1 MLAKLALRNILR
13 QRRRSILT
21 LLSMGGGYLLLCIS
35 LSLSEGSYNNIIDIF
50 TRDHTGHI
58 QIHAAGYL
66 DRPSLYKRVEEQE
79 QWLPQLIRQFDIKAA
94 APRLYSPALAYGENK
109 TAPASVIGIDPELE
123 SRTTLLQGRV
133 KQGAWL
139 QDQADSDGYWPA
151 MLGYSIAQTLQ
162 LEVGDELV
170 LISQGADGSI
180 ANDVFAVVALVGTE
194 DSTERMNVYL
204 PITAMRQFISLPQGV
219 HELALLV
226 DKPQLAE
233 KKARQLQQYLDDR
246 LPELTLDVEPWQVV
260 ERSFYNGMQADKQG
274 NYVTMGIIMFIVS
287 IGVLNTVLMS
297 TLERTRE
304 FGVLK
309 AIGTRPAMLFG
320 LIQLEALMLALLGCL
335 PGLLLTLPIN
345 GYFVQHGIVLSQ
357 GFDMGGM
364 RFDRLLGEFSWFT
377 LGVPAVVVIG
387 STLLVSVFP
396 AWRAARLTPI
406 AALQAV

>member
-21 LLSMGGGYLLLCIS
+21 LLGMGGGYLLLCIS

>member
-1 MLAKLALRNILR
+1 MLFKLAFRNILR

-21 LLSMGGGYLLLCIS
+21 LLSMGGGYLLLCLS

-58 QIHAAGYL
+58 QIHAKGYL
-66 DRPSLYKRVEEQE
+66 DRPSLFKRVDAQE
-79 QWLPQLIRQFDIKAA
+79 QWLPDLMRRFDIQAA

-109 TAPASVIGIDPELE
+109 TAPANVIGIDPELE
-123 SRTTLLQGRV
+123 AQTTLLQDKV
-133 KQGAWL
+133 KQGTWF
-139 QDQADSDGYWPA
+139 QDQPDSEGYWPA
-151 MLGYSIAQTLQ
+151 MLGFSIAQTLK
-162 LEVGDELV
+162 LSVGKELV

-180 ANDVFAVVALVGTE
+180 ANDVLVVSAIVGTE

-219 HELALLV
+219 HELAMLV
-226 DKPQLAE
+226 DKPGVAE
-233 KKARQLQQYLDDR
+233 KKARQIQQYLDDTQ
-246 LPELTLDVEPWQVV
+246 LPLQLEVQPWQVV

-274 NYVTMGIIMFIVS
+274 NYVSMGIIMFIVS

-309 AIGTRPAMLFG
+309 AIGTRPTMLFG
-320 LIQLEALMLALLGCL
+320 MIQLEALILALVGCVL
-335 PGLLLTLPIN
+335 GLLLVLPIN
-345 GYFVQHGIVLSQ
+345 SYFVHHGIQLSQ

-364 RFDRLLGEFSWFT
+364 LFDRLLGEFSWFT
-377 LGVPAVVVIG
+377 LGVPALVVVG

-396 AWRAARLTPI
+396 AWRAARLAPI

>member
-1 MLAKLALRNILR
+1 MLFKLAFRNILR
-13 QRRRSILT
+13 QRRRSVLT
-21 LLSMGGGYLLLCIS
+21 LLSMGGGYLLLCLS
-35 LSLSEGSYNNIIDIF
+35 LSLSEGSYNHIIDVF

-66 DRPSLYKRVEEQE
+66 DRPSLYKRAEQLD
-79 QWLPQLIRQFDIKAA
+79 QWLPELVKRFDIKAV

-109 TAPASVIGIDPELE
+109 TAPASVIGIDPQQEAQ
-123 SRTTLLQGRV
+123 TTLLHDKVQQG
-133 KQGAWL
+133 KWL
-139 QDQADSDGYWPA
+139 SDQADAGGYWPA
-151 MLGYSIAQTLQ
+151 MLGYSIAQTLK
-162 LEVGDELV
+162 LAVGDELV

-180 ANDVFAVVALVGTE
+180 ANDVFRVAAIVGTE

-204 PITAMRQFISLPQGV
+204 PLTAMRQFISLPRGV

-226 DKPQLAE
+226 DNPGAAQ
-233 KKARQLQQYLDDR
+233 KKARLLQQYLDQQVPQ
-246 LPELTLDVEPWQVV
+246 LGLQVQPWQEV
-260 ERSFYNGMQADKQG
+260 ERSFYHGMQADKQG
-274 NYVTMGIIMFIVS
+274 NYVSMGIIMFIVS

-309 AIGTRPAMLFG
+309 AIGTRPSLLFAM
-320 LIQLEALMLALLGCL
+320 IQLEASMLALLGCAI
-335 PGLLLTLPIN
+335 GVLLAIPIN

-357 GFDMGGM
+357 GFDMGGI

-377 LGVPAVVVIG
+377 LGLPALVVTG

-396 AWRAARLTPI
+396 AWRAARLAPI